1 VSAVDVGVAA
11 ALACLLAMTAAA
23 SPLPLWRRS
32 RIYGRKSIFDMTPDE
47 FRASRAERERD
58 TIRFCLLLLGV
69 PAVAALAAL
78 AVRSC
83 A

>member
-1 VSAVDVGVAA
+1 
-11 ALACLLAMTAAA
+11 
-23 SPLPLWRRS
+23 
-32 RIYGRKSIFDMTPDE
+32 MTPDE

>member
-1 VSAVDVGVAA
+1 VSGFAVGVAVA
-11 ALACLLAMTAAA
+11 FACTLAMMTAS